1 MLVMLVEE
9 AWRMILDDIVVI
21 PLHRQMIVW
30 AMREGLDLPVSPL
43 NSPTF
48 SRAKM
53 KERLAVLRVMRSA
66 ESA

>member
-1 MLVMLVEE
+1 
-9 AWRMILDDIVVI
+9 MILDDIVVI

-53 KERLAVLRVMRSA
+53 KER
-66 ESA
+66 